1 MTTNIVCIE
10 TQNVKFFELCREI
23 LTKKQ
28 GCPATDS
35 EVLNYCL
42 NEFAKQGSDF
52 FNNTLQKDCENHTKI
67 QSEYEA
73 IFAENKVLET
83 NLAAVLQ
90 KLKKVVDFLYTVKDK
105 TKHFHERF
113 AVGKTYDIYREISIL
128 KNN

>member
-1 MTTNIVCIE
+1 MIAIE

-28 GCPATDS
+28 GRPATDS

-42 NEFAKQGSDF
+42 NEFAKQGNDF

-67 QSEYEA
+67 ESEYETV
-73 IFAENKVLET
+73 FAENQILET
-83 NLAAVLQ
+83 NLENVFQ
-90 KLKKVVDFLYTVKDK
+90 KLNKVVNFLHTVKDK

-113 AVGKTYDIYREISIL
+113 AVRQSFSIDREKTIL

>member
-1 MTTNIVCIE
+1 MICIE

-28 GCPATDS
+28 GSPATDS
-35 EVLNYCL
+35 EVLNYSL

-67 QSEYEA
+67 QSEYET
-73 IFAENKVLET
+73 IFAENQILET
-83 NLAAVLQ
+83 ELEKVLQ
-90 KLKKVVDFLYTVKDK
+90 KRAKVVNLLCKVKDK
-105 TKHFHERF
+105 TNIFYERF
-113 AVGKTYDIYREISIL
+113 ARGQSFSIDREKTIL

>member
-1 MTTNIVCIE
+1 MIRIE

-28 GCPATDS
+28 CSPATDS

-67 QSEYEA
+67 QSEYET
-73 IFAENKVLET
+73 IFAENQILET
-83 NLAAVLQ
+83 ELEKVLQ
-90 KLKKVVDFLYTVKDK
+90 KRAKVVNLLCKVKDK
-105 TKHFHERF
+105 TNIFYERF
-113 AVGKTYDIYREISIL
+113 ARGQSFSIDREKTIL